1 MAVEFLLSAES
12 LESRPAIETMLQLV
26 DKEAELYRKGVEAAR
41 GTRTSRGGAGPV
53 VFYGLGGSGIVGHI
67 ASTIF
72 QQDSKTPLIT
82 YTTSSLPTWIGP
94 DTIVF
99 LLSYS
104 GETVEVLRAAQKVLH
119 ARVSAVAVCSGGS
132 LERLAR
138 DNGVPVVCV
147 TKGLA
152 PRMAVPEMVGAV
164 ASLLNDMDIV
174 SGAEEKLLVSAKSLE
189 KVRESLSAHADLP
202 ENSAKRAA
210 LFLLDHLPHAIVES
224 TLFPVALRLKN
235 QLNENA
241 KRPCI
246 VIDVPEAM
254 HNTLEA
260 LPNTRRDRY
269 IIYRWGGEEELIRL
283 QLEFL
288 KRLLARRVFE
298 ARFSG
303 DIVETVLSA
312 IMWSDYV
319 SIYLAALQNI
329 DPLPVSKISAI
340 RRELAR
346 LKT

>member
-1 MAVEFLLSAES
+1 
-12 LESRPAIETMLQLV
+12 
-26 DKEAELYRKGVEAAR
+26 
-41 GTRTSRGGAGPV
+41 
-53 VFYGLGGSGIVGHI
+53 
-67 ASTIF
+67 
-72 QQDSKTPLIT
+72 
-82 YTTSSLPTWIGP
+82 
-94 DTIVF
+94 
-99 LLSYS
+99 
-104 GETVEVLRAAQKVLH
+104 
-119 ARVSAVAVCSGGS
+119 
-132 LERLAR
+132 
-138 DNGVPVVCV
+138 
-147 TKGLA
+147 GLA
-152 PRMAVPEMVGAV
+152 PRMSVPEMVGAV

-269 IIYRWGGEEELIRL
+269 IIYRWDGEEELIRL

-319 SIYLAALQNI
+319 SIYLAAHQNI